1 MVSQVS
7 VMSWGPRIVDTVMN
21 EHNQARNA
29 TLPTLR
35 LTVKVIMTACW
46 WWKNRLI
53 SGSAHS
59 PRIEPLDRASH
70 SWQQHKSYWVEKK
83 TACSANWTG
92 HLHSSSSPKWTVDPR
107 AKGKTWL
114 RSILGA
120 SRRNPDDFSSDSLDQ
135 RDDMWEKELIC

>member
-46 WWKNRLI
+46 WRKNRLI

-59 PRIEPLDRASH
+59 PRIEPLDRATH
-70 SWQQHKSYWVEKK
+70 SWQQHKSYWVEKRQRVQQAAPGICIQAPHRNK
-83 TACSANWTG
+83 LN
-92 HLHSSSSPKWTVDPR
+92 PR

-135 RDDMWEKELIC
+135 RDDMWKKEMMC